1 MKDENKAD
9 CTASAACEGADDLSG
24 KKASSG
30 TAPGQAAA
38 QKQFLEESTS
48 STRFSADET
57 AKERKKTFLRRGFP
71 SMVDMLVFFG
81 IFLLANLIGGVV
93 ALAAGFPWPST
104 IAAGD
109 EAAQIAASHFN
120 AVAYFVSMSLTL
132 AGLLFYRARRGG
144 PRIVARFS
152 RRGLNPALLVWGILF
167 MVATTV
173 VLEPLLGLLPPVPEV
188 YGRGAWTV
196 ATLVVMA
203 PLFEEVLFR
212 GVILEST
219 RMRYGVIAAWLLS
232 SVVFALVH
240 VHPTVAVNAFFMGL
254 IFGFIYIASDSLW
267 ASIILHAVNNG
278 IAYVVLNAGYG
289 MATIAQ
295 IVDNRTVYLLIYAA
309 AAAVFF
315 GSGYMTLRTLRRLK
329 EREKISHEA

>member
-1 MKDENKAD
+1 MSKEKSAGAASEQPFEEAKTGKETSGD
-9 CTASAACEGADDLSG
+9 ASAKEQACGDAD
-24 KKASSG
+24 
-30 TAPGQAAA
+30 APRRL
-38 QKQFLEESTS
+38 KPFVL
-48 STRFSADET
+48 
-57 AKERKKTFLRRGFP
+57 RGFP
-71 SMVDMLVFFG
+71 SIIDLLVFFG
-81 IFLLANLIGGVV
+81 IFLLSNLIGGVV

-104 IAAGD
+104 IAAVD

-167 MVATTV
+167 MVATSV

-254 IFGFIYIASDSLW
+254 ILGFIYIASDSLW

-278 IAYVVLNAGYG
+278 IAYVVLTAGYG

-295 IVDNRTVYLLIYAA
+295 LVDNRTVYLLIYAA
-309 AAAVFF
+309 AAVVFF
-315 GSGYMTLRTLRRLK
+315 GSGFMTLRTLRRLK
-329 EREKISHEA
+329 AREKNSSEA